1 MNEKLM
7 VDVLKVGVS
16 VGVKVC
22 SPVKEERTL
31 VKREEIRMA
40 VEEVMGCGEEAEVR
54 RKRVEELGEM
64 TRRVVQES
72 GSSFQDMDS
81 LIEVLMEMKTWSAE
95 PGYLRELL
103 PDSAPKHPESL
114 EDVLNGEDDLLT
126 IIKITYDQTNDFV
139 LSSHNT
145 CRCVSKIIPGVT
157 HWHGPAYFAY
167 HPSNS
172 STAGLLGEILSAGF
186 NTVGFSWVTSP
197 TATELEEIVLD
208 WLAKMLKA
216 S

>member
-1 MNEKLM
+1 MSL
-7 VDVLKVGVS
+7 
-16 VGVKVC
+16 
-22 SPVKEERTL
+22 SPTYHWAYQL
-31 VKREEIRMA
+31 
-40 VEEVMGCGEEAEVR
+40 
-54 RKRVEELGEM
+54 
-64 TRRVVQES
+64 
-72 GSSFQDMDS
+72 
-81 LIEVLMEMKTWSAE
+81 E

-114 EDVLNGEDDLLT
+114 EDVLNDV
-126 IIKITYDQTNDFV
+126 Y
-139 LSSHNT
+139 
-145 CRCVSKIIPGVT
+145 RKIIPGVT